1 MASTPRRTAM
11 KVQFGRVQKK
21 NNWKLDRGDYYA
33 LKQDEIRIDRRAPGR
48 GHRHLITIA
57 QLRTFLSFLPDWEE
71 AAIGLDA
78 IVLDRGHAVRMG
90 ICRPGVVEIC
100 AWNQQLWWHDLDPWF
115 EAEHAHILDLLEVER
130 VKRGYRVEARWT
142 ANQARAFQ
150 LLHILP
156 HELGHHHDRMT
167 NRSQLRL
174 PRGEPY
180 AEHYANVALEQ
191 IWPAYGRHFDL

>member
-1 MASTPRRTAM
+1 M

-57 QLRTFLSFLPDWEE
+57 QLRTFLGLLPDWEE

-78 IVLDRGHAVRMG
+78 IVLAPYRDNTMG
-90 ICRPGVVEIC
+90 WCTPGVVAIC
-100 AWNQQLWWHDLDPWF
+100 AWAHELWWHDLDPWF
-115 EAEHAHILDLLEVER
+115 EAEHAHLFELLEIEP
-130 VKRGYRVEARWT
+130 VKLGPRVEVRWT

-167 NRSQLRL
+167 NRSKSHLA
-174 PRGEPY
+174 RGEPY
-180 AEHYANVALEQ
+180 AEHYANLALEQ